1 MNLLTVSLHKRSYS
15 LVLFIYIIE
24 RLVLSNYRS
33 REIALKNEAI
43 TLTLGIFFHVTVL
56 LQFRFSFRTT
66 TQLPAKSCIK
76 LLKLYRQFNSKKKF
90 TYKHSIWTHTHTHT
104 TWLELVFSSHW
115 HCRLETENDT
125 EHGFLWSVFGWPQI
139 SWTWEEDSSVMENR
153 SRLIFRFCS
162 FTGN

>member
-56 LQFRFSFRTT
+56 LQFKFSFRTT

-90 TYKHSIWTHTHTHT
+90 TYKHSIWTHTHTQLDWSWYFRPT
-104 TWLELVFSSHW
+104 
-115 HCRLETENDT
+115 DT
-125 EHGFLWSVFGWPQI
+125 VDSKQKMIQNMGFCGQFL
-139 SWTWEEDSSVMENR
+139 DDLR
-153 SRLIFRFCS
+153 
-162 FTGN
+162 